1 MLLWRKKPRQIIA
14 WAFFELIVFGIFQ
27 KLLTWHEIE
36 ATNGD
41 ACVVTILVTIELFDC
56 SFAGKQIL
64 HRGVG
69 AACAVIASN
78 HFELI
83 DRDFDS
89 FICHIRKVIVVDI
102 CLAVREQLR
111 VHCRSAVSRW

>member
-1 MLLWRKKPRQIIA
+1 MEKKAPTYHCLG
-14 WAFFELIVFGIFQ
+14 FFELITFGIFQ

-89 FICHIRKVIVVDI
+89 FICHVRKVIFVDI